1 MSEHVTKLTPKEAVQ
16 KAYEYFDDL
25 MGGRTHLNHRLLEGV
40 RFDEHEETW
49 DVTIGFDIGR
59 EKTAGA
65 KIDFLRSEREPIREF
80 RLVKV
85 KADDGSFIS
94 MDNVWHG

>member
-1 MSEHVTKLTPKEAVQ
+1 MSEHVTKITPKEAVQ

-25 MGGRTHLNHRLLEGV
+25 MEGRAHLNHRLLEGV
-40 RFDEHEETW
+40 RFDEHEKTW

-59 EKTAGA
+59 EKKTGA
-65 KIDFLRSEREPIREF
+65 QIDFLRSEREPIREF